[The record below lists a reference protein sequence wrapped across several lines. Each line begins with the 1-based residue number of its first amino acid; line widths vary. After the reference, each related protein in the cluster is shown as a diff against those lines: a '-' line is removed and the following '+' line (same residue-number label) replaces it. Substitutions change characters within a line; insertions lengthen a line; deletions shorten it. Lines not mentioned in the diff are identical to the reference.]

1 MSNISTQFKKGN
13 KGKPKG
19 AISKKTK
26 DINEIL
32 DAIKNELFPEY
43 IKQVR
48 KLIESYDIDEQTEGR
63 DRIEKIIEYVLP
75 KQRRMETEQVGAI
88 TVIVN
93 ENVPK

>member
-48 KLIESYDIDEQTEGR
+48 KLIESFDIGEQTEGR